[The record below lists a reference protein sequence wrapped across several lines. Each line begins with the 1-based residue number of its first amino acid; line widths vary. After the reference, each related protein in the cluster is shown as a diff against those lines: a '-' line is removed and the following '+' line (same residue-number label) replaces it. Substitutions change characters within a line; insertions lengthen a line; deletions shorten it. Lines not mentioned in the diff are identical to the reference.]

1 MLKRKLE
8 SNLRPRLRGQIWTRA
23 AAALTLTVTPSLH
36 ESLLVLWDIGQSNQ
50 ETEGTSSDDAVA
62 KILSQSG
69 GGPESSSW
77 DGGPNRTVKSY
88 VLAVRFLSPHLI
100 ADRRLPLQRIIS
112 HGKSCYSAGI
122 QSSLVSLLLPTSPT
136 GTTSRSTRTGF
147 QPLNSSN
154 ARGPIAGPIYHETGD
169 IRKRKCFNFNKLRH
183 RQSSTCDVVV
193 HSQVQDQGVSGSR

>member
-62 KILSQSG
+62 NILSQSG

-100 ADRRLPLQRIIS
+100 ADRRLQ
-112 HGKSCYSAGI
+112 
-122 QSSLVSLLLPTSPT
+122 
-136 GTTSRSTRTGF
+136 
-147 QPLNSSN
+147 
-154 ARGPIAGPIYHETGD
+154 
-169 IRKRKCFNFNKLRH
+169 
-183 RQSSTCDVVV
+183 
-193 HSQVQDQGVSGSR
+193 

>member
-62 KILSQSG
+62 NILSQSG

-112 HGKSCYSAGI
+112 HGFSWHSVVPSFIVTANLTHRDHEPFHENGFPAP
-122 QSSLVSLLLPTSPT
+122 QLFE
-136 GTTSRSTRTGF
+136 RTGSHRWPNISRNRGYQQTQVF
-147 QPLNSSN
+147 QLQQVEASP
-154 ARGPIAGPIYHETGD
+154 E
-169 IRKRKCFNFNKLRH
+169 FNL
-183 RQSSTCDVVV
+183 
-193 HSQVQDQGVSGSR
+193 